1 MTPNTLYLGDNLT
14 VMRSFPDECV
24 DLIYLDPPFNSKR
37 DYNMVFRSDAT
48 PDNTAQ
54 VKAFADTWS
63 FEGGSDA
70 YFELAHLG
78 EPVSCILQGLRDA
91 FGETALLG
99 YLSVMALRLR
109 EMHRLLKPTGSLYL
123 HCDPTASHYLK
134 VVLDAL
140 FGPDRFVDEI
150 VWQRSHPHGNVSRS
164 YGGIHDVLLFY
175 AKTRSYTWTQPHV
188 PYLLPDGSPNP
199 TLAQS
204 VLSQYAL
211 VDEASGRRFQ
221 ATSLLNPNSDRPNLT
236 YEFHGHTRVWRW
248 TKERM
253 EHAEREG
260 RIYFPRGGSGVPRE
274 KRYLDEQEGLPMQDL
289 WTDVPAIGAQA
300 AERLGYP
307 TQKPLALLER
317 IISASSNPGDL
328 VLDPFCGCGTA
339 VAAAQKLGRKWVGI
353 DITPLAISLIRKR
366 MFEHFPDAFPDPK
379 SITVEGLPVDV
390 AGAQML
396 ADQDR
401 YAFEN
406 WALQLVGAAPA
417 AKKKGADRGIDGEFT
432 WVDGKG
438 DVQRCIISVKSGNTS
453 VAHVRDLVGT
463 VQRERAAM
471 GLLVTLH
478 QPTGPMLNEAAGAG
492 RYRPEGLNTEKEFQ
506 RIQVVTI
513 ESLLDGPGPDLPRWR
528 ENPYK
533 TARAIETVDQA
544 GFDFEGQG

>member
-54 VKAFADTWS
+54 IKAFADTWS

-123 HCDPTASHYLK
+123 HCDETASHYLK
-134 VVLDAL
+134 LVLDAL
-140 FGPDRFVDEI
+140 LGPQSFRTEI
-150 VWQRSHPHGNVSRS
+150 IWQRTNVHSDSKFWSDVRD
-164 YGGIHDVLLFY
+164 GILVY
-175 AKTRSYTWTQPHV
+175 AKSRDAVWNSQYAPFSAEHLKSKYR
-188 PYLLPDGSPNP
+188 YLDPDGRRFTLSDMRSPNP
-199 TLAQS
+199 
-204 VLSQYAL
+204 
-211 VDEASGRRFQ
+211 
-221 ATSLLNPNSDRPNLT
+221 RPNLM
-236 YEFHGHTRVWRW
+236 YEWRGHQPHPNGWAYSLETMQRL
-248 TKERM
+248 
-253 EHAEREG
+253 HDEG
-260 RIYFPRGGSGVPRE
+260 RIWYPDDKRKRPRL
-274 KRYLDEQEGLPMQDL
+274 KRYLDDQPGVLL
-289 WTDVPAIGAQA
+289 GNVWTDIHPINARA

-379 SITVEGLPVDV
+379 SITVEGLPLDV

-438 DVQRCIISVKSGNTS
+438 DVQRCIISVKSGSTS

-533 TARAIETVDQA
+533 TARAIETVEQA